1 MVEKQQKLIFLHS
14 AYNARN
20 NGYEQVFS
28 YQIVSLAVTEN
39 WEETKQSA
47 MASHCVDCH
56 YFA

>member
-1 MVEKQQKLIFLHS
+1 MVVKQQKLIFLHS

-39 WEETKQSA
+39 REVTK
-47 MASHCVDCH
+47 
-56 YFA
+56 

>member
-20 NGYEQVFS
+20 NGYGQEFS

-39 WEETKQSA
+39 WEVTK
-47 MASHCVDCH
+47 
-56 YFA
+56 